1 MDNQHEAAG
10 LRPDPTLQRM
20 LDVGSYHGQDQ
31 GDTVTAPT
39 QNVPQEQPAQDN
51 LVLEL
56 FGSDVDESTNGSAQ
70 QLQDDLQERV
80 GHCAPA
86 LNQSTNNPTQS
97 ETPNSHAQQ
106 PEENL
111 GIYGAC
117 FGQEVDRDAPQ
128 TNW

>member
-20 LDVGSYHGQDQ
+20 LDVGSCHGQDQ
-31 GDTVTAPT
+31 GDAITAPT
-39 QNVPQEQPAQDN
+39 QNVPQEEPAQDN

-56 FGSDVDESTNGSAQ
+56 FGSDVDESANGPAQ

-86 LNQSTNNPTQS
+86 LNQSSNNSTQS
-97 ETPNSHAQQ
+97 ETPNSHA
-106 PEENL
+106 
-111 GIYGAC
+111 
-117 FGQEVDRDAPQ
+117 
-128 TNW
+128 